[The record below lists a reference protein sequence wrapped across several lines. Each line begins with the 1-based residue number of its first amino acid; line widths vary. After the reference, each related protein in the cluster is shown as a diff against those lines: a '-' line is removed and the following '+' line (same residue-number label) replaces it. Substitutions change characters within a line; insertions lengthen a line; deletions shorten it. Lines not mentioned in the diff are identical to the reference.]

1 MPQQPASPQ
10 PILTGQDAPPE
21 NVQRGV
27 ALALIVLPAGI
38 LLWDVLWS
46 FGFIASIVAFGIA
59 WGAMRLYRIG
69 SNGPFSRT
77 GAIAVLVITV
87 VTLVLAYISGFA
99 VDLMPSYIEVTGRTV
114 ADGLVDGDFWAQA
127 LSHMGDSRTIPSLV
141 LAIAFGALGCARIL
155 VAAFRSTRPA
165 SAAPAQHTA
174 PQPAPRLTQD
184 DDEPKA

>member
-1 MPQQPASPQ
+1 MPQPARQQPV
-10 PILTGQDAPPE
+10 LTGPDAPPE

-27 ALALIVLPAGI
+27 ALALITLPAGI

-46 FGFIASIVAFGIA
+46 FGFVASIVAFGIA

-99 VDLMPSYIEVTGRTV
+99 VDLMPSYVEVTGHSV
-114 ADGLVDGDFWAQA
+114 IDGLVDGNFWAQA
-127 LSHMGDSRTIPSLV
+127 LSHLGDSRNIPSLV
-141 LAIAFGALGCARIL
+141 LAIAFGALGCVRIL
-155 VAAFRSTRPA
+155 IGAFRSTRPA
-165 SAAPAQHTA
+165 AAGPA
-174 PQPAPRLTQD
+174 QPAPRLTQD
-184 DDEPKA
+184 GDEPKA